1 VVNPN
6 AKKPDISK
14 SNDAVNS
21 AEDEKKTNE
30 KD

>member
-6 AKKPDISK
+6 VKKPDISK
-14 SNDAVNS
+14 SDDSVNS
-21 AEDEKKTNE
+21 AKDEKKTNE